1 MQTDVKDCVTEDR
14 ITSCD
19 EDGDEDEQQQQQQQ
33 AAVVVEQLRRQIEQ
47 LQLTEDVMRRD
58 RDLISRTSVVM

>member
-1 MQTDVKDCVTEDR
+1 VQTDVKECVTEDR

-19 EDGDEDEQQQQQQQ
+19 EDGDEDEQQQQQQ
-33 AAVVVEQLRRQIEQ
+33 AAVVEQLRRQVEQ

>member
-1 MQTDVKDCVTEDR
+1 MQTDVKECVTEDR

-19 EDGDEDEQQQQQQQ
+19 EDGDEDEQQQQQQ
-33 AAVVVEQLRRQIEQ
+33 AAVVEQLRRQVEQ

>member
-19 EDGDEDEQQQQQQQ
+19 EDGDEDEQQQQQQ
-33 AAVVVEQLRRQIEQ
+33 AAVVEQLRRQVEQ